1 MLNVL
6 NTNCVPEDHLAPL
19 VGLVTLTQGHTG
31 LDPMPR
37 DEVLQLAATLDAIIN
52 QGELQVDAELLDAA
66 PRLKIVANVAIG
78 TNNLDPPLMAKRGV
92 WATNVP
98 DAFTES
104 AADCTLA
111 LLLSV
116 ARRIAEAD
124 RFVRA
129 GRWSLFQPGIWDGME
144 FVGKVLGIIGY
155 GKIGQSVA
163 TRARAFGMQVVFHDL
178 CDKANPEY
186 RELETLLG
194 ESDVVSLHVPL
205 VDSTHHLLNALRL
218 ASMKPGALLINMAR
232 GPVIDEAALVESLRS
247 GHLGGAGLDVFEK
260 EPDVHPDLLEMPNVV
275 LTPHLGGGTRESRQA
290 ARLLCAQNVAAVL
303 KGNAPLTPVN
313 RVK

>member
-1 MLNVL
+1 MFNVL
-6 NTNCVPEDHLAPL
+6 NTNCVPEAHLAPL
-19 VGLVTLTQGHTG
+19 ADLATITQGHAG

-37 DEVLQLAATLDAIIN
+37 EEVLQLAPKLDAIIN
-52 QGELQVDAELLDAA
+52 QGELRVDAELLDAA
-66 PRLKIVANVAIG
+66 PQLKVIANVAIG
-78 TNNLDPPLMAKRGV
+78 TNNLDPSLMAERGV

-116 ARRIAEAD
+116 ARRISEAD

-129 GRWSLFQPGIWDGME
+129 GQWSLFQPGIWDGME
-144 FVGKVLGIIGY
+144 LSEKVLGIVGY
-155 GKIGQSVA
+155 GKIGKSVA
-163 TRARAFGMQVVFHDL
+163 TRARAFGMQIIFHDP
-178 CDKANPEY
+178 CDKTHSEY
-186 RELETLLG
+186 RELDALLG

-205 VDSTHHLLNALRL
+205 LDSTHHLLNAERL

-232 GPVIDEAALVESLRS
+232 GPVVDEAALVESLRS
-247 GHLGGAGLDVFEK
+247 GHLAGLDVFEE
-260 EPDVHPDLLEMPNVV
+260 EPEVHPGLMEMPNVV
-275 LTPHLGGGTRESRQA
+275 MTPHIGGGTRESRQA

-303 KGNAPLTPVN
+303 KGDPPLTPIN
-313 RVK
+313 KVK